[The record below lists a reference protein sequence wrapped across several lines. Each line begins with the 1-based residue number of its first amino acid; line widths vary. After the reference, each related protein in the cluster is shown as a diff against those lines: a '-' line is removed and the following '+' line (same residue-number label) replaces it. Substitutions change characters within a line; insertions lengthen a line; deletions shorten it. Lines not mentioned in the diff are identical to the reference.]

1 MKRMTW
7 LAWACLLSG
16 LLVVAL
22 VSGLRTS
29 ARAAEVTTTSADAL
43 DVVINEVAWM
53 GTAAGYA
60 NEWLELYNTTDQA
73 IDLTDWSIVAADGIP
88 NISLSGVISA
98 HAYFL
103 LERLGNSTVSDI
115 PADLIY
121 TGAMENSPSAESMT
135 LYDDTG
141 QVVDTANGDG
151 GDWPAGDN
159 STKCTMERLDPTAPD
174 ADANWATNDGLTR
187 NGLDANG

>member
-1 MKRMTW
+1 MKRIAW
-7 LAWACLLSG
+7 LAGACLLSG

-29 ARAAEVTTTSADAL
+29 ARATQVAATSADAL

-60 NEWLELYNTTDQA
+60 NEWIELYNATDQA
-73 IDLTDWSIVAADGIP
+73 IDLTDWSIVAADGTP

-103 LERLGNSTVSDI
+103 LERLDDFTVSDI

-121 TGAMENSPSAESMT
+121 TGAMENSPNAESMI

-151 GDWPAGDN
+151 DDCPAWVG
-159 STKCTMERLDPTAPD
+159 
-174 ADANWATNDGLTR
+174 
-187 NGLDANG
+187 